1 MGRKSRN
8 EKVKPE
14 EKLLTIDLEPIA
26 TQWVKFALAEDIGGG
41 DITTSAVVPAG
52 MRAKAAVFAREGGVL
67 AGLQV
72 AMIVFR
78 ELDPKIEFVAHMK
91 DGENLA
97 AGKRIFTIK
106 GRARAI
112 LAGERV
118 ALNYLQRFSGVASLT
133 DRFVRRV
140 RGTGA
145 KITDTRKTTPLM
157 RMLEKY
163 AVWAGGGVNHRFG
176 LYDMFLVKDN
186 HIKAAGSISAAV
198 DRIRSTKIDIPVE
211 VEARTY
217 EEVKEACECRVDRIL
232 LDNMSL
238 AQIGKS
244 VEIVENHWRG
254 TRFKTVGGGKTRRPE
269 IEVSGGVNLDNVKE
283 IATTGVDYISVGAL
297 THSFKS
303 IDMSL
308 LLEEVETGKEVE

>member
-1 MGRKSRN
+1 M
-8 EKVKPE
+8 KPE
-14 EKLLTIDLEPIA
+14 EKRFAIDLEPIVS
-26 TQWVKFALAEDIGGG
+26 TWIKFALTEDIGGG
-41 DITTSAVVPAG
+41 DITTSAIVPEGLGAVAAIF
-52 MRAKAAVFAREGGVL
+52 AKEGGVL

-72 AMIVFR
+72 VMIVFR
-78 ELDPKIEFVAHMK
+78 ELDPKIEFTTHINDK
-91 DGENLA
+91 DSIA
-97 AGKRIFTIK
+97 AGDRICTIR
-106 GRARAI
+106 GSARAI

-118 ALNYLQRFSGVASLT
+118 ALNYLQRLSGVATLT

-140 RGTGA
+140 RGTRA

-198 DRIRSTKIDIPVE
+198 ARIRATKIDIPIE
-211 VEARTY
+211 AEARTY
-217 EEVKEACECRVDRIL
+217 EEVKEACECGVDRIL
-232 LDNMSL
+232 LDNMRL
-238 AQIGKS
+238 AQIDKS
-244 VEIVENHWRG
+244 IEIVENHWQAMRSRIG
-254 TRFKTVGGGKTRRPE
+254 EGEKVKRPE
-269 IEVSGGVNLDNVKE
+269 VEVSGGVTLDNVRE
-283 IATTGVDYISVGAL
+283 IALTGVDYISVGAL

-308 LLEEVETGKEVE
+308 LIEEVETRREAR

>member
-1 MGRKSRN
+1 MKR
-8 EKVKPE
+8 E

-41 DITTSAVVPAG
+41 DITTSAIVPKEL
-52 MRAKAAVFAREGGVL
+52 RATAAIFAKEGGVL

-78 ELDPKIEFVAHMK
+78 ELDPEIEFTAHVR
-91 DGENLA
+91 DRETLA
-97 AGKRIFTIK
+97 AGKRICTIK
-106 GRARAI
+106 GNARAI
-112 LAGERV
+112 LSGERV
-118 ALNYLQRFSGVASLT
+118 ALNYLQRLSGVASLT
-133 DRFVRRV
+133 DRFVRRA
-140 RGTGA
+140 RGTKA
-145 KITDTRKTTPLM
+145 KIVDTRKTTPLM

-198 DRIRSTKIDIPVE
+198 SLIRATKIDIPVE

-217 EEVKEACECRVDRIL
+217 EEVKEACENKVDRIL

-244 VEIVENHWRG
+244 VEIVENHWRDI
-254 TRFKTVGGGKTRRPE
+254 RLRAREGGKTNRPE
-269 IEVSGGVNLDNVKE
+269 IEVSGGVNLENVKE
-283 IATTGVDYISVGAL
+283 IALTGVDYISVGAL

-308 LLEEVETGKEVE
+308 LIEVVETGREAQ